1 MAMNHID
8 IWDKCL
14 SSIQEYVSA
23 DSFSTWFGP
32 IRAVKLAQDV
42 LTIEVP
48 SQFFYEYL
56 EAHFL
61 DLLKNAIRKHIGH
74 QGRLE
79 YSIIVENTNPNGV
92 PTTVKMP
99 VSSSNSGIKNNPVTP
114 PINAEKIVPNPFIIP
129 GIKRFEWE
137 SNLNPAYSFDSL
149 IEGDCNRLA
158 RSAGFAVS
166 HKPGG
171 TAYNPLYVFGA
182 TGLGKTHLLQAIGN
196 EIKKQHPDKTVVYIT
211 SERFINQFMDSVRTN
226 TVSDLMQMYQLM
238 DAFLIDDIQFF
249 ANKGKTQDTFFHV
262 FNHLRQFGKQIVVAS
277 DRPAHELQGIE
288 ERLISRLKWGLS
300 ASLQMPD
307 YDTRVSILKTKMY
320 QNGIEL
326 PEEVVE
332 YLAHHITENI
342 RELEGALVSLL
353 AQSSLNRKEIDVEL
367 AKNLLQSFVSKV
379 TKEISIDTVQKVV
392 CDFIGVKIDDLVAQ
406 SRKRTIVQARQL
418 AMYFAKELTNQSL
431 KTIGLHFGGR
441 DHSTVIHSLQT
452 VNNLMD
458 TDKEFSLQVQQ
469 LRKKLSLELT

>member
-1 MAMNHID
+1 MNYID
-8 IWDKCL
+8 VWNRCL
-14 SSIQEYVSA
+14 TSIRENVSG

-32 IRAVKLAQDV
+32 IKATKFDRSV

-56 EAHFL
+56 EAHYL
-61 DLLKNAIRKHIGH
+61 ELLKGAIREHIGP

-79 YSIIVENTNPNGV
+79 YSIVVDNTNPNGI

-99 VSSSNSGIKNNPVTP
+99 VSSSNSGVKNNPVNP
-114 PINAEKIVPNPFIIP
+114 PIHSEKLVPNPFIIP

-137 SNLNPAYSFDSL
+137 SNLNSAYTFDSL

-171 TAYNPLYVFGA
+171 TAYNPLFVFGS

-196 EIKKQHPDKTVVYIT
+196 EIKVQHPNKTVIYIT

-226 TVSDLMQMYQLM
+226 TVSDLMQMYQTM
-238 DAFLIDDIQFF
+238 DALLIDDIQFF
-249 ANKGKTQDTFFHV
+249 ANKEKTQDTFFHV
-262 FNHLRQFGKQIVVAS
+262 FNHLRQCGKQIVVAS

-307 YDTRVSILKTKMY
+307 YDTRISILKTKMY

-332 YLAHHITENI
+332 YLAHHITKSI
-342 RELEGALVSLL
+342 RELEGGLVSLL
-353 AQSSLNRKEIDVEL
+353 AQSSLNRREVDIDL
-367 AKNLLQSFVSKV
+367 AKNLMQNFVHKV
-379 TKEISIDTVQKVV
+379 SKEISIDSVQKVV
-392 CDFIGVKIDDLVAQ
+392 CDFIGIKLDDLIAQ
-406 SRKRTIVQARQL
+406 SRKRDIVQARQL

-458 TDKEFSLQVQQ
+458 TDKDFNKQVQV
-469 LRKKLSLELT
+469 LRKKLSMELN

>member
-1 MAMNHID
+1 MNYVD
-8 IWDKCL
+8 IWNKCL
-14 SSIQEYVSA
+14 SSIREHVSG

-32 IRAVKLAQDV
+32 IRAVKLENNV

-61 DLLKNAIRKHIGH
+61 ELLKSAIREHIGPN
-74 QGRLE
+74 GRLE
-79 YSIIVENTNPNGV
+79 YSIVVDNAAPNGI

-99 VSSSNSGIKNNPVTP
+99 VSSSHSGVKNNPVNP
-114 PINAEKIVPNPFIIP
+114 PIHSEKLVPNPFIIP

-137 SNLNPAYSFDSL
+137 SNLNSAYTFDNL

-171 TAYNPLYVFGA
+171 TAYNPLYVFGS

-196 EIKKQHPDKTVVYIT
+196 EIKKQHPEKTVIYIT

-226 TVSDLMQMYQLM
+226 TVSDLMQMYQTM
-238 DAFLIDDIQFF
+238 DALLIDDIQFF
-249 ANKGKTQDTFFHV
+249 ANKEKTQDTFFHV
-262 FNHLRQFGKQIVVAS
+262 FNHLRQSGKQIVVAS

-307 YDTRVSILKTKMY
+307 YDTRISILKTKMY

-332 YLAHHITENI
+332 YLAHHITNSI

-353 AQSSLNRKEIDVEL
+353 AQSSLNRREIDVDL
-367 AKNLLQSFVSKV
+367 AKNLLQTFVNKV
-379 TKEISIDTVQKVV
+379 AKEISIDSVQKVV

-406 SRKRTIVQARQL
+406 SRKREIVQARQL

-458 TDKEFSLQVQQ
+458 TDKDFNKQVHL
-469 LRKKLSLELT
+469 LRKKLSMELN

>member
-1 MAMNHID
+1 MNYVD
-8 IWDKCL
+8 IWNKCL
-14 SSIQEYVSA
+14 SSIREQVSG

-32 IRAVKLAQDV
+32 IRAVKLERSV

-61 DLLKNAIRKHIGH
+61 ELLKSAIREHIGH

-79 YSIIVENTNPNGV
+79 YSIVVDNAAPNGI

-99 VSSSNSGIKNNPVTP
+99 VSSSHSGSKSNPVNP
-114 PINAEKIVPNPFIIP
+114 PIHSEKLVPNPFIIP

-137 SNLNPAYSFDSL
+137 SNLNSAYTFDNL

-171 TAYNPLYVFGA
+171 TAYNPLYVFGS

-196 EIKKQHPDKTVVYIT
+196 EIKKQHPDKTVIYIT

-226 TVSDLMQMYQLM
+226 TVSDLMQMYQTM
-238 DAFLIDDIQFF
+238 DALLIDDIQFF
-249 ANKGKTQDTFFHV
+249 ANKEKTQDTFFHV
-262 FNHLRQFGKQIVVAS
+262 FNHLRQSGKQIVVAS
-277 DRPAHELQGIE
+277 DRPAHELQGME

-307 YDTRVSILKTKMY
+307 YDTRISILKTKMY

-332 YLAHHITENI
+332 YLAHHITNSI

-353 AQSSLNRKEIDVEL
+353 AQSSLNRREVDVDL
-367 AKNLLQSFVSKV
+367 AKNLLQNFVNKV
-379 TKEISIDTVQKVV
+379 AKEISIDSVQKVV
-392 CDFIGVKIDDLVAQ
+392 CDFIGVKLDDLVAQ
-406 SRKRTIVQARQL
+406 SRKREIVQARQL

-458 TDKEFSLQVQQ
+458 TDKDFSKQVHL
-469 LRKKLSLELT
+469 LRKKLSMELN